1 MEYFNLYDDTKI
13 LIYGKCNCCD
23 NIDFISKSI
32 IDNKCWEPNITGL
45 FHFLYGNKIDNILF
59 DVGANIGY
67 FSLISSKFC
76 QNIYSF
82 DVNKCNIHLLN
93 RSIKLNNIT
102 NINTYCKCIVD
113 SNNKFYKTNN
123 ISGHNIG
130 ALRIEE
136 CDQTSSNIEN
146 LLLDD
151 FIIENNID
159 NIDIM
164 KIDIEGSELICLGGL
179 KKTLTSDIIK
189 NVIIEVTP
197 LWGIEEAVNILKIL
211 NENNYRLYDVG
222 LKECGEYDKDDYN
235 FKLILNNPIDD
246 IRNYISTVKVQTNIL
261 GKKILL

>member
-82 DVNKCNIHLLN
+82 DVNK
-93 RSIKLNNIT
+93 IT

-211 NENNYRLYDVG
+211 NENNYRLYDV
-222 LKECGEYDKDDYN
+222 DDYN